1 VRTTDEAVMT
11 ETLKSLVARVA
22 TDADGTEHATVVT
35 PAGVLETRTIA
46 PDGTGTRVDTAAD
59 GTPGAT
65 WSIEIQPDGSR
76 VEARVPTPG
85 DPSSA
90 EITYEPDGRAIL
102 QEHTG
107 DRAVETVTDPDGH
120 TVRTTWTTSGDG
132 TATMVER
139 VEQTPQPDGSV
150 VQAVSTTRGGPAT
163 ITTFAAD
170 GHAVRDA
177 SLGE

>member
-1 VRTTDEAVMT
+1 MT
-11 ETLKSLVARVA
+11 ETLKSRVARMA
-22 TDADGTEHATVVT
+22 GDADGTEHSTALT
-35 PAGVLETRTIA
+35 PDGTLQTRTIA

-76 VEARVPTPG
+76 VEARHPTSG

-102 QEHTG
+102 QEYTG
-107 DRAVETVTDPDGH
+107 DRAVETVTDLDGH
-120 TVRTTWTTSGDG
+120 IVRTTWATSGDG
-132 TATMVER
+132 KATMIER

-150 VQAVSTTRGGPAT
+150 VKAVSTTRGGPAT
-163 ITTFAAD
+163 IRTFAAD
-170 GHAVRDA
+170 GHETDA
-177 SLGE
+177 PVVATASEGSWE